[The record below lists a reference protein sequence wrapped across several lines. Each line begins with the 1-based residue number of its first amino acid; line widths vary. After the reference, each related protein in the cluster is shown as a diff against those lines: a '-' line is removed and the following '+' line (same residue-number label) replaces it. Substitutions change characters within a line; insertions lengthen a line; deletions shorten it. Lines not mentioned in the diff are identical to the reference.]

1 MRYNMR
7 KFLKEKKKR
16 VPRKS
21 KGKNTVRIPRF
32 TLTLMKLEE
41 KLRTC
46 VAGDRIKAE
55 LILSMDCL
63 GSQKDSGCGRGTQW
77 YSAWVDLTSVNHTE
91 GWWQLHP
98 DDSPEEMEQ

>member
-1 MRYNMR
+1 MRI
-7 KFLKEKKKR
+7 
-16 VPRKS
+16 S
-21 KGKNTVRIPRF
+21 RF
-32 TLTLMKLEE
+32 TLTLMKLKE
-41 KLRTC
+41 KLRAC

-98 DDSPEEMEQ
+98 DDSPEEMGQ

>member
-1 MRYNMR
+1 MR
-7 KFLKEKKKR
+7 KSFIKRR
-16 VPRKS
+16 VPQKS
-21 KGKNTVRIPRF
+21 KGTNTVRISRF
-32 TLTLMKLEE
+32 ILTLMKLEE

-63 GSQKDSGCGRGTQW
+63 GGQKDSGCTRGTQW

-91 GWWQLHP
+91 GWGQFHP
-98 DDSPEEMEQ
+98 DDSPEGMGQ